1 MTGQVRFDSHVETLL
16 AAAVGL
22 VNGLTP
28 GHDGTSPYDAPHG
41 SAVAAAA
48 RSALVSQGRRSR
60 VTGAQAKE
68 LAGWAARVRA
78 VFAAG
83 DDGRTDEAARLVNA
97 LLDDT
102 SARPRLDRFEDGWSL
117 HFHGPDDGVVLGWM
131 AGIASA
137 LALVVG
143 SAWAGRLGVCDAAP
157 CDRVFLDE
165 TKNGTRRYCS
175 PRCQSR
181 VKAAAHRARAAR

>member
-1 MTGQVRFDSHVETLL
+1 MRFDSHVETLL
-16 AAAVGL
+16 AAALGL

-41 SAVAAAA
+41 AAAA
-48 RSALVSQGRRSR
+48 AAVRDALVSQGRRSR
-60 VTGAQAKE
+60 VTLEQAAE
-68 LAGWAARVRA
+68 LAGWADRVRA
-78 VFAAG
+78 VFVAG
-83 DDGRTDEAARLVNA
+83 DGGDADGAARLVND
-97 LLDDT
+97 LLADT
-102 SARPRLDRFEDGWSL
+102 QARPRLDRFDDGWSL
-117 HFHGPDDGVVLGWM
+117 HFHGPDDGLVLGWM

-143 SAWAGRLGVCDAAP
+143 SARVGRLGVCDAAP

-175 PRCQSR
+175 ARCQSR
-181 VKAAAHRARAAR
+181 VKAAAHRARAST